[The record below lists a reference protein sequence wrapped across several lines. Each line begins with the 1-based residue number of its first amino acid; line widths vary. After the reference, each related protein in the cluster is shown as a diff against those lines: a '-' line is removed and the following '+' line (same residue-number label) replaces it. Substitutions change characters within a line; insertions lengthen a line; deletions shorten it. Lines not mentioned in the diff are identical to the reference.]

1 MHRLVVAAAA
11 LLLPTIAAADA
22 TVQVQLNDEGRAVAQ
37 QLGTSPERMAAQIK
51 EQIDSIYQ
59 TGNVD
64 GFLRAFTD
72 ATSFS
77 ARGIGVDY
85 ASAPTGFLVGIAAN
99 VAAAGNGDLRGE
111 ERPTAGLA
119 ANLAIM
125 AGLNLKPW
133 GLPKWTVFGNG
144 FYRGGAAARL
154 DGTITSA
161 GAHVMYRIAEPTSTE
176 GATGSAVRWLGLSLT
191 TGIEYTRW
199 QLGLGGDSI
208 DTNLDVGEGSAA
220 TTLALAASGRFDLRS
235 NAVTIPIEAT
245 TGLRIAVLASVY
257 VGAGIDLT
265 RGNST
270 VEANLNGTLLTS
282 DNRDVGTVAITGNG
296 DNTGSPGSARL
307 IAGAQLNLANLK
319 LFVQASASATPAAS
333 VAFGLRFVQ

>member
-1 MHRLVVAAAA
+1 MIRAVLAAVTLLIPAVAAAD
-11 LLLPTIAAADA
+11 T
-22 TVQVQLNDEGRAVAQ
+22 TVNVQLSNEGRALAQ
-37 QLGTSPERMAAQIK
+37 QLGTSPEQLAAQIK
-51 EQIDSIYQ
+51 EQVDGAYQ
-59 TGNVD
+59 TANVD

-99 VAAAGNGDLRGE
+99 VAAAGNGDVRNE
-111 ERPTAGLA
+111 DHPTAGLA

-125 AGLNLKPW
+125 AGLNLKGS
-133 GLPKWTVFGNG
+133 GLPKWTLFANG
-144 FYRGGAAARL
+144 FYRGGAADRL
-154 DGTITSA
+154 DGTIISA
-161 GAHVMYRIAEPTSTE
+161 GAHVQYRLVDPTSTQ
-176 GATGSAVRWLGLSLT
+176 GTTGSAVRWLGLSLT

-199 QLGLGGDSI
+199 NLGLGS
-208 DTNLDVGEGSAA
+208 DTLDTDLDVGEGAA
-220 TTLALAASGRFDLRS
+220 AQTLALASAGRFDLRS
-235 NAVTIPIEAT
+235 NAVTIPFEAT

-257 VGAGIDLT
+257 IGAGIDLT

-270 VEANLNGTLLTS
+270 VEANLNGTLRTS

-296 DNTGSPGSARL
+296 DNTGSPGSARIL
-307 IAGAQLNLANLK
+307 AGAQLNLANFK
-319 LFVQASASATPAAS
+319 IFVQASASATPAAS